1 MAARIRKIRHDD
13 ETRLKIQVSQLINRL
28 QDHVF
33 GQVDLT
39 PSQIQA
45 AQILLKKALPDLQA
59 MELQGA
65 GEGGSIPVTLVTGVR
80 RPVD

>member
-80 RPVD
+80 RPAD

>member
-28 QDHVF
+28 QDHVL

-65 GEGGSIPVTLVTGVR
+65 GEDGSIPVTLVTGVR
-80 RPVD
+80 RPTD